1 MEQITSLSERIT
13 TLKDIALSLQEGAIH
28 TRLLPEVD
36 KILALPDELGPT
48 TVGEREA
55 IARQVREYEQT
66 FDSMGYRLLEQ
77 LMPSIG
83 VSQIFQVVRAADSF
97 KAQLRRRVGTVFKAH
112 DGTQVEI
119 DAHVYDVLTRYSLSI
134 GTPPVT
140 EAMRELVAR
149 VLFGKPT
156 DELFT
161 FGETLVQNPTDFESL
176 LRSLQQ
182 LVDASLH
189 YNTAAEEAAFLRE
202 ACDYLNFEGGRLFNR
217 VVITESP
224 NRVVELI
231 ARHLFDKFSPGEAPP
246 LRQVEGVDGL
256 DEQLIERMHA
266 EPNAVFVARVTRIPH
281 RLLQGDG
288 VHQRWRSVIGR
299 LLLIDDSPRAR
310 QSNTTIVYTLFPH
323 VARTL
328 RNIQTSLAG
337 RPANTQLQL
346 RRLLERFTPQALGA
360 MREAIGGRLQA
371 LVEEG
376 VLATTVE
383 QVRAEDWRRD
393 ALFDYLAL
401 VKLQRLVA
409 FVERVASSDDAA
421 RAELGR
427 ELREQVAHDWMRYFY
442 RGLPPAEYS
451 ATVVPGG
458 GRGALTLIG
467 EFHREQVRQHVTH
480 FCRDQLAGCRRRLDE
495 LKQELAIP
503 SSSTDEIEAGV
514 RQSQL
519 RALSPSQWE
528 PGTQDTTLPDHLAQ
542 TMAYRLADAAG
553 RLARRA
559 REGVERAA
567 FGNVTGTAAA
577 LFKRTLSDAG
587 FGALHG
593 HLEQRWGDQVG
604 RADRR
609 LRHVLGPVQEVVRA
623 VQRSMDELK
632 GELDPVAVSEIE
644 AVLNVVE
651 QGYFYPTLVLPAM
664 AWSYGDVFPA
674 KDYPPA
680 STIRVPLNQHH
691 ELDADALLTR
701 LEELRYLFR
710 RFPEL
715 FELLCR
721 SMLLVINSPH
731 NPTGVVYRRE
741 TILKLLQI
749 AAEYGLTVV
758 DDNSYHKIVTR
769 EVKAREG
776 DACVAQLYERHRAQ
790 FSRPVRMI
798 TVGATTKGL
807 QGSGD
812 RTGLIHANLPGAV
825 AYAAEHASEPHLM
838 SLYLTQL
845 KLEAGLAAKRYT
857 RQLEQLAAQM
867 LDPTASPWEPLQ
879 RLLEAELE
887 QAADLRF
894 PTVAFDRLLGGYEQ
908 LLRLK
913 GRDATRTHLSASLSE
928 LVGSIK
934 GLRLERR
941 LREDVEQ
948 RLQQARLAYLRVFSD
963 DAQAPE
969 LIEPQGAFYCCLR
982 LCAADD
988 DRHVRE
994 FLRALARHRKVD
1006 LTYAG
1011 RGFVRLSLGG
1021 MLKGDARSYDRLGQV
1036 VEVYLRA
1043 LIKYWQRFCACE
1055 RDLGQL
1061 EAIFKRAGDDAAG
1074 VPGTSP
1080 SAGPAGAPG
1089 GGHSDDALALLW
1101 EDLSALVAAHPAPA
1115 GRAEVQ
1121 RGQRIELSERGIIYC
1136 IEEGRSAA
1144 EKIFVELGG
1153 PQPATDAE
1161 EAAVGYGGCE
1171 AVPEVLSSH
1180 AFRVVYRRLLKQV
1193 YRSLPAL
1200 ADLSFEQV
1208 ENQYGPLACQSA
1220 YFDRQLIDAVFRSVL
1235 AAMYRAWHG
1244 SSTIKVLVARL
1255 AARRHAEKVA
1265 ALHGINEKLNQLL
1278 NELMF
1283 AFEQPDEV
1291 VRATGTFEI
1300 GYEALGGIEP
1310 HPDLPAYLK
1319 RVISG
1324 CDFAGATVALNPAPS
1339 YVTGAVKRVADHR
1352 YQFTR
1357 REVERGGRITPIE
1370 YFHRRLALFAELSN
1384 LAHYVCKA
1392 VQVGPFKMLL
1402 VIHRAD
1408 FHLICDELRLFPQI
1422 EEVQLAP
1429 ALHRLRWDGVL
1440 LLGIPAKTLGD
1451 SFKTGY
1457 VLDRQADGAL
1467 LATAWVA
1474 REDAT
1479 DYVGF
1484 LKKSLLTL
1492 HNEQVKA
1499 LGGMPVHGAMITIT
1513 FKNGLRK
1520 TVAFSA
1526 DSGTGKSETITAM
1539 MEQLASGVGQAAEL
1553 SRIDILAGDM
1563 LSLWRGEDDQIYA
1576 FGTETGDF
1584 LRLTDITE
1592 TWKARFGDLIRRGSF
1607 SNLHFLKNPRV
1618 TIPGICD
1625 MQKVLSPTRV
1635 NGFFYIN
1642 NYEPVSGGAVELSD
1656 DPHHV
1661 LKHTLVRGLRKNKG
1675 TSGDQPTLRA
1685 GLEFAGQAA
1694 LVTRF
1699 RHAIDELLE
1708 WQERKV
1714 DGRSL
1719 TCLAYRDGAD
1729 DIYKAREL
1737 VGQAFRGREFE
1748 HGGKRRRIAAV
1759 SYDVLRNLFWLHSL
1773 DRLSLPLDRTV
1784 YDQIYE
1790 PLVSTF
1796 CGNPFVDAEGM
1807 DRTLSTFAETMR
1819 LARVHTG
1826 SIKTQLARD
1835 GYEFSG
1841 PAEAARDVVVFLLE
1855 DEEVNARFQRNKAK
1869 VHRAMQST
1877 YRQVLEA
1884 GSNLP
1889 VELEGYNLLL
1899 LEAHESTHVAF
1910 QGMDGELFTLSTP
1923 EYRHKKLVAEAARAP
1938 TAPRAKTSAAAKPAG
1953 VSPARFVPALA
1964 LPEMTAAIADI
1975 CENPNLDLGL
1985 ATLEVDLSDYRRI
1998 RYWNSIDELTYQVL
2012 LLNGV
2017 ISIGATGAEL
2027 ARFPYEVRKAHYVA
2041 QLIVAQRP
2049 PERAVEEVAPARP
2062 ARALA
2067 GSRSTNAKPSGRDA

>member
-1 MEQITSLSERIT
+1 MEQIASLSERIT
-13 TLKDIALSLQEGAIH
+13 TLKDIARSLQEGAIH

-48 TVGEREA
+48 SVGEREA

-77 LMPSIG
+77 IMPSIG
-83 VSQIFQVVRAADSF
+83 VSQIFQIVRAADGF
-97 KAQLRRRVGTVFKAH
+97 KAQLRRRVGTAFNAH
-112 DGTQVEI
+112 DGTRVEI
-119 DAHVYDVLTRYSLSI
+119 DQHVFDVLTRYSLSI

-140 EAMRELVAR
+140 DAMRELVAR
-149 VLFGKPT
+149 VLLGKPT

-161 FGETLVQNPTDFESL
+161 FSETLVRNPADLDAL

-182 LVDASLH
+182 LVESSLH
-189 YNTAAEEAAFLRE
+189 YNTAAEEATFLRE

-231 ARHLFDKFSPGEAPP
+231 RRHLFDKFSPGEAPP
-246 LRQVEGVDGL
+246 VRLVEGVDRL
-256 DEQLIERMHA
+256 DDQLIERMHA

-281 RLLQGDG
+281 RLLQSER
-288 VHQRWRSVIGR
+288 VNQRWRSVIGR

-346 RRLLERFTPQALGA
+346 RRLLERFTPEALRT
-360 MREAIGGRLQA
+360 MREAIERRLHA
-371 LVEEG
+371 LSEEG
-376 VLATTVE
+376 ALAATVE

-401 VKLQRLVA
+401 VKLRRLVA
-409 FVERVASSDDAA
+409 FVERIASSDDAA
-421 RAELGR
+421 RAEFGR

-442 RGLPPAEYS
+442 KGLAPQEYS

-467 EFHREQVRQHVTH
+467 DFHREQVRQHVTE
-480 FCRDQLAGCRRRLDE
+480 FCREQLGACRRRLDE
-495 LKQELAIP
+495 LKQQLAIP
-503 SSSTDEIEAGV
+503 SSSTDEIEAAV
-514 RQSQL
+514 RQAQL

-528 PGTQDTTLPDHLAQ
+528 PGAQETTLPDHLAQ

-559 REGVERAA
+559 RDGVERAA

-577 LFKRTLSDAG
+577 LLKRTLSDAG

-593 HLEQRWGDQVG
+593 HLEQRWGDHVA

-609 LRHVLGPVQEVVRA
+609 LRHALAPVQEVVRS

-651 QGYFYPTLVLPAM
+651 QGYFYPLLVLPEM
-664 AWSYGDVFPA
+664 AWSYGDVFPG

-680 STIRVPLNQHH
+680 STIRVPLNAQH

-812 RTGLIHANLPGAV
+812 RTGLIHANLPDAV
-825 AYAAEHASEPHLM
+825 AFAAARASEPHLM

-857 RQLEQLAAQM
+857 GQLEQLAAQV

-879 RLLEAELE
+879 RLLEGELE
-887 QAADLRF
+887 QARDERF
-894 PTVAFDRLLGGYEQ
+894 PTVAFERLLAGYEQ

-913 GRDATRTHLSASLSE
+913 GRDASRTHLSSSLSE
-928 LVGSIK
+928 LVDSIK
-934 GLRLERR
+934 GVRLERC
-941 LREDVEQ
+941 LRQDVER
-948 RLQQARLAYLRVFSD
+948 RLQQARLACLRVF
-963 DAQAPE
+963 AAGATPE
-969 LIEPQGAFYCCLR
+969 IIAPQGAFYFCIR
-982 LCAADD
+982 LCAPGD
-988 DRHVRE
+988 DRGVRE

-1043 LIKYWQRFCACE
+1043 LNKYWERFCAVD
-1055 RDLGQL
+1055 RDLEQL
-1061 EAIFKRAGDDAAG
+1061 DALFERRETPAAAAAAG
-1074 VPGTSP
+1074 EG
-1080 SAGPAGAPG
+1080 AAPG
-1089 GGHSDDALALLW
+1089 GNGASADATLALIW
-1101 EDLSALVAAHPAPA
+1101 DDLAPLVAAHPAPA
-1115 GRAEVQ
+1115 GGTQVQ
-1121 RGQRIELSERGIIYC
+1121 RGQRIELSERGIVYC

-1144 EKIFVELGG
+1144 EKIFIELGR
-1153 PQPATDAE
+1153 PPAAP
-1161 EAAVGYGGCE
+1161 AATPAPASYGGCE
-1171 AVPEVLSSH
+1171 TVPDLLGSH
-1180 AFRVVYRRLLKQV
+1180 AFRVIYRRLLKQV
-1193 YRSLPAL
+1193 YRPLPAL

-1220 YFDRQLIDAVFRSVL
+1220 YFDRQLIDDVFRSVL
-1235 AAMYRAWHG
+1235 TAMYRAWHG

-1255 AARRHAEKVA
+1255 AVDRYAEKLA

-1283 AFEQPDEV
+1283 AFELPEDV

-1300 GYEALGGIEP
+1300 GYEALSGIEP
-1310 HPDLPAYLK
+1310 HPDLPPYL
-1319 RVISG
+1319 RRIIAG
-1324 CDFAGATVALNPAPS
+1324 CAFAGATAPLNPAPS

-1357 REVERGGRITPIE
+1357 REVERGGRITPIA
-1370 YFHRRLALFAELSN
+1370 YFHQRLALFAELSN
-1384 LAHYVCKA
+1384 LEHYVCKA

-1422 EEVQLAP
+1422 EDVQLAP

-1457 VLDRQADGAL
+1457 VLDRQADGSL

-1520 TVAFSA
+1520 TLAFSA
-1526 DSGTGKSETITAM
+1526 DSGTGKSEMITAM
-1539 MEQLASGVGQAAEL
+1539 MEQLASGVGEAAEL

-1592 TWKARFGDLIRRGSF
+1592 SWKGRFGDLIRRGSF

-1625 MQKVLSPTRV
+1625 AQKVLAPTRV

-1642 NYEPVSGGAVELSD
+1642 NYEPVRGRAVELSD

-1685 GLEFAGQAA
+1685 GLEFAGQAT

-1699 RHAIDELLE
+1699 RHTMDELLE
-1708 WQERKV
+1708 WQERELE
-1714 DGRSL
+1714 GRPL

-1729 DIYKAREL
+1729 DIYKARDL
-1737 VGQAFRGREFE
+1737 VTQAFRGREIV
-1748 HGGKRRRIAAV
+1748 HAGKPRRIAAV
-1759 SYDVLRNLFWLHSL
+1759 SYDVLHNLFWLHGL
-1773 DRLSLPLDRTV
+1773 DRVRLPLDRTV

-1790 PLVSTF
+1790 PLVGTF

-1807 DRTLSTFAETMR
+1807 DRTLSVFAEAMR
-1819 LARVHTG
+1819 VARVHTG

-1835 GYEFSG
+1835 GYEFAG

-1869 VHRAMQST
+1869 VHQAMQAT
-1877 YRQVLEA
+1877 YREVLEA
-1884 GSNLP
+1884 GTNLP

-1910 QGMDGELFTLSTP
+1910 RGMDGALFTLSTP
-1923 EYRHKKLVAEAARAP
+1923 HYRYQKPGRAAGRVSKGASRAEQ
-1938 TAPRAKTSAAAKPAG
+1938 SAEG
-1953 VSPARFVPALA
+1953 RARFVPALA

-1975 CENPNLDLGL
+1975 CQNPNLDIGL
-1985 ATLEVDLSDYRRI
+1985 STLEVDLADYERI
-1998 RYWNSIDELTYQVL
+1998 RYWNSLDELTYQVL
-2012 LLNGV
+2012 LVNGV
-2017 ISIGATGAEL
+2017 ISVGSTGAEL
-2027 ARFPYEVRKAHYVA
+2027 ARFPYEVRKARYVA
-2041 QLIVAQRP
+2041 QLIAAQRQ
-2049 PERAVEEVAPARP
+2049 PEIAADAPSAGAVH
-2062 ARALA
+2062 
-2067 GSRSTNAKPSGRDA
+2067 GRDA